1 MDAPAFYFGW
11 YTFRPCG
18 YFAEKGFSFPRG
30 ASALHIYSFSA
41 SDMLNAANWTPA
53 FVSKGAA
60 AVFGNVYE
68 PYLGGTHHPHV
79 YALALARGMSSGEA
93 ATAAMP
99 FLSWQGVF
107 VGDPLF
113 KPFKTGLDAQMR
125 AIDSGSADALSQ
137 YSVIRAMNRIAREK
151 GAAAAFDFGSKYV
164 GKFPDGALLWKL
176 SQTAAAEGNSAE
188 SVRLASDALG
198 RDLYSEAS
206 NRGLA
211 MEICRYL
218 IPRGGAPSA
227 DPAKICG
234 AAS

>member
-164 GKFPDGALLWKL
+164 GKISRRRAALE
-176 SQTAAAEGNSAE
+176 A
-188 SVRLASDALG
+188 LADCG
-198 RDLYSEAS
+198 
-206 NRGLA
+206 
-211 MEICRYL
+211 C
-218 IPRGGAPSA
+218 GG
-227 DPAKICG
+227 
-234 AAS
+234 